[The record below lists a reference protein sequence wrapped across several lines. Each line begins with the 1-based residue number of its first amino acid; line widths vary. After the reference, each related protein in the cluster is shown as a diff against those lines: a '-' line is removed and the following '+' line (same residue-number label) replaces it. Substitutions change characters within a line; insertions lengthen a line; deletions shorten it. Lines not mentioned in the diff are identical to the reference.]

1 MMNQFIKKLAEI
13 INFDEEQII
22 FIPMGIG
29 NHEDHLQVFNI
40 FKNIIIKNT
49 QTKFIIY
56 EDLPY
61 AHINR
66 DKY

>member
-1 MMNQFIKKLAEI
+1 
-13 INFDEEQII
+13 
-22 FIPMGIG
+22 MGIG